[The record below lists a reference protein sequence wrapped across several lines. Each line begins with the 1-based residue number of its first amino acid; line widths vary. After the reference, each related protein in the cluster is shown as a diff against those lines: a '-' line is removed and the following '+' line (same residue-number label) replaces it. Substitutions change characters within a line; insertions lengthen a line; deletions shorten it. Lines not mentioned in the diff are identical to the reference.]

1 MSIAIIILTITALIY
16 FRKTVKNA
24 ATETEELVDHAHIEG
39 MVLRAKRRSQL
50 SEELDSL
57 DTIISSS
64 DLKLKLESKKP
75 AKK

>member
-1 MSIAIIILTITALIY
+1 MSIAVIIITVVALIY

-24 ATETEELVDHAHIEG
+24 AVEAEELVDHAHIEG

-57 DTIISSS
+57 DVIVSSS

-75 AKK
+75 NK

>member
-1 MSIAIIILTITALIY
+1 MSIAVIIITVVALIY

-24 ATETEELVDHAHIEG
+24 AVEAEELVDHAHIEG

-50 SEELDSL
+50 SQELDSL
-57 DTIISSS
+57 DVIVSSS

-75 AKK
+75 NK

>member
-1 MSIAIIILTITALIY
+1 MSIAIIIITVVALIY

-24 ATETEELVDHAHIEG
+24 AVEAEELVDHAHIEG

-57 DTIISSS
+57 DVIVSSS
-64 DLKLKLESKKP
+64 DLKLKLETKK

>member
-1 MSIAIIILTITALIY
+1 MSIAITILTVVGLIY

-24 ATETEELVDHAHIEG
+24 AVEAEELVDHAHVEG

-50 SEELDSL
+50 SDELDSL
-57 DTIISSS
+57 DTIVSSH
-64 DLKLKLESKKP
+64 DLKLKLETKKT

>member
-1 MSIAIIILTITALIY
+1 MSIAVIIITVVALIY

-24 ATETEELVDHAHIEG
+24 AVEAEELVDHAHIEG

-57 DTIISSS
+57 EEIVTAS
-64 DLKLKLESKKP
+64 DLKLKLETKK